1 MLKRAVMATAI
12 VYALAGMA
20 QADSTTIMGSFNNTK
35 SKCANH
41 HNTTI
46 TQQTSTH
53 KPGPGNDDGR
63 PGAQAQGSLVKA
75 NITNEIKKTGDITST
90 ISGGDN
96 NQANAASIAVNG
108 NADIKGS
115 ITNRVDKTGD
125 ITAMI
130 KDGDNNQANAASIA
144 VNGAVVDG
152 QVINDVEK
160 TGDITSMI
168 EDGDNNQ
175 ANAAS
180 VSLN

>member
-1 MLKRAVMATAI
+1 
-12 VYALAGMA
+12 
-20 QADSTTIMGSFNNTK
+20 
-35 SKCANH
+35 
-41 HNTTI
+41 
-46 TQQTSTH
+46 
-53 KPGPGNDDGR
+53 
-63 PGAQAQGSLVKA
+63 
-75 NITNEIKKTGDITST
+75 
-90 ISGGDN
+90 
-96 NQANAASIAVNG
+96 NG
-108 NADIKGS
+108 QADIKGS

-130 KDGDNNQANAASIA
+130 KDGDGNQANAASIA

-168 EDGDNNQ
+168 QDGDNNQ